1 MKTLHL
7 TTTVFFVSIIVFLT
21 FDTNQYAYACSCA
34 TQGGPSPTEV
44 FGKSIA
50 VFSGKV
56 IEIDKNDSSN
66 IKTIKFDVQ
75 RVWKGVSGNQTTV
88 ITSSGDAN
96 CGYPFVM
103 NETYLVY
110 AAGNPLY
117 TQSCGR
123 NTLFADSYDDL
134 RVLGPGTEVPEF
146 PFTIPILLVSIASLI
161 VFYRIQ
167 IRK

>member
-1 MKTLHL
+1 VKTLHL
-7 TTTVFFVSIIVFLT
+7 TITVFLFSIIVFLT

-34 TQGGPSPTEV
+34 SRGGPSPSEA
-44 FGKSIA
+44 FEKSTA
-50 VFSGKV
+50 VFSGEV

-66 IKTIKFDVQ
+66 IKTVKFDVQ

-88 ITSSGDAN
+88 ITGSGDAN

-103 NETYLVY
+103 NETYLIY
-110 AAGNPLY
+110 AVGDPLY

>member
-1 MKTLHL
+1 
-7 TTTVFFVSIIVFLT
+7 LT
-21 FDTNQYAYACSCA
+21 FDTNQYAYACSCVA
-34 TQGGPSPTEV
+34 QGPSPTEV
-44 FGKSIA
+44 FGKSTA
-50 VFSGKV
+50 VFSGEV

-66 IKTIKFDVQ
+66 IKTVKFDVQ

-88 ITSSGDAN
+88 VTGSGDAN

-110 AAGNPLY
+110 AEGNPLY

-146 PFTIPILLVSIASLI
+146 PFAIPILLVSIASLI
-161 VFYRIQ
+161 VFYRTQ

>member
-1 MKTLHL
+1 MKILHFSI
-7 TTTVFFVSIIVFLT
+7 TVFLFSVIMFMASYT
-21 FDTNQYAYACSCA
+21 DQYAYACSCA

-75 RVWKGVSGNQTTV
+75 RVWKGVSGNQTSV
-88 ITSSGDAN
+88 ITGSGDAN

>member
-21 FDTNQYAYACSCA
+21 FDTNQYAYACSCVA
-34 TQGGPSPTEV
+34 QGPSPTEV
-44 FGKSIA
+44 FGRSTA
-50 VFSGKV
+50 VFSGEV

-66 IKTIKFDVQ
+66 IKTVKFDVQ

-88 ITSSGDAN
+88 VTGSGDAN

-110 AAGNPLY
+110 AEGNPLY

-146 PFTIPILLVSIASLI
+146 PFAIPILLVSIASLI
-161 VFYRIQ
+161 VFYRTQ